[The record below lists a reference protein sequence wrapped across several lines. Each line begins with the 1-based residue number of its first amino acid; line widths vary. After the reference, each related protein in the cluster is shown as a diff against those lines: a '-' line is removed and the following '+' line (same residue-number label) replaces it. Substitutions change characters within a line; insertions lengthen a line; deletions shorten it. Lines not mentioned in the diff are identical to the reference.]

1 MHTAHVF
8 KFKMRQPRRNLP
20 VKASS
25 KRGEANFVSAFSKAY
40 IKSVAPEGVGGRE
53 FPLAGFGIA
62 DFVWVAWCPNGRDG
76 SALSLERLKA
86 VLTKHQLTAF
96 EMKLTHWR
104 KGLTQAYR
112 YSYFADRSV
121 LVVPPSVAVL
131 ARKEMPLF
139 KELGVGL
146 WAFDADSG
154 KITRHFTPRATAPKN
169 EDVRSRAVAL
179 LSRKVYFGERSK
191 LRQARL

>member
-1 MHTAHVF
+1 MNTTHF
-8 KFKMRQPRRNLP
+8 FNFQMRQPRRNLP
-20 VKASS
+20 AKASR

-40 IKSVAPEGVGGRE
+40 IESVAPKGIGGRE

-62 DFVWVAWCPNGRDG
+62 DFVWVAWCPNGQDG

-86 VLTKHQLTAF
+86 VLSKHRLTAF

-121 LVVPPSVAVL
+121 LVLPPNAAAL

-146 WAFDADSG
+146 WSFDMDSG
-154 KITRHFTPRATAPKN
+154 KITRHFTPRVTAPKN
-169 EDVRSRAVAL
+169 ESVRDRAVAL

-191 LRQARL
+191 LRQAGL

>member
-1 MHTAHVF
+1 
-8 KFKMRQPRRNLP
+8 
-20 VKASS
+20 
-25 KRGEANFVSAFSKAY
+25 
-40 IKSVAPEGVGGRE
+40 VAPNGIGGRE

-86 VLTKHQLTAF
+86 ILIKHRLTAF

-104 KGLTQAYR
+104 KGLMQAFR
-112 YSYFADRSV
+112 YSYFADRAI
-121 LVVPPSVAVL
+121 LVMPPNMAML
-131 ARKEMPLF
+131 ARVELPLF

-146 WAFDADSG
+146 WSFDIETSR
-154 KITRHFTPRATAPKN
+154 ITRHFTPRATTPKN
-169 EDVRSRAVAL
+169 EGVRDRAVTL

-191 LRQARL
+191 LRQSRL

>member
-1 MHTAHVF
+1 MSTAHVF
-8 KFKMRQPRRNLP
+8 HFRARQPRRNLP
-20 VKASS
+20 AKASR
-25 KRGEANFVSAFSKAY
+25 KRGEANFVSAFSEAY
-40 IKSVAPEGVGGRE
+40 INSVAPVGIGGRE

-62 DFVWVAWCPNGRDG
+62 DFVWVAWCPDGNDG

-86 VLTKHQLTAF
+86 VLTKHRLTAF

-104 KGLTQAYR
+104 KGLMQAYR

-121 LVVPPSVAVL
+121 LVVPPNMSEL
-131 ARKEMPLF
+131 ARAELSLF

-146 WAFDADSG
+146 WSFDIVSG

-169 EDVRSRAVAL
+169 EHVRSRAVAL